1 MCDIYKEF
9 NIIFIMIIKYINA
22 YTGRYARMDSLC
34 EFNYKLIL
42 NLLSKYLVENR
53 KTEILG
59 QKREVCFII
68 HFIWNEKDKR

>member
-1 MCDIYKEF
+1 M
-9 NIIFIMIIKYINA
+9 
-22 YTGRYARMDSLC
+22 YTGRYTRMDSLC

>member
-1 MCDIYKEF
+1 
-9 NIIFIMIIKYINA
+9 
-22 YTGRYARMDSLC
+22 MDSLC

-42 NLLSKYLVENR
+42 NFLSKYLVENR

-68 HFIWNEKDKR
+68 NFIWNEKDKREPISCNMLGIL

>member
-1 MCDIYKEF
+1 
-9 NIIFIMIIKYINA
+9 
-22 YTGRYARMDSLC
+22 MDSLC

-68 HFIWNEKDKR
+68 NFIWNEKDKR